1 MFISFAFMS
10 NIRAML
16 LKPSYETP
24 VDSTEELLKRGI
36 IPINSNGGFWEEY
49 LLSSINPWE
58 RLAGEKGI
66 TFQSG
71 AEQQKLIREK
81 VKMEGSH
88 ASLENTEAVAYLSLV
103 DPQYKVRIAM
113 TGSKMRLICGNS
125 DSEPARP
132 CVPPEQGTHQTSL
145 PRLGTQERLHLEGAH

>member
-1 MFISFAFMS
+1 
-10 NIRAML
+10 ML

-66 TFQSG
+66 TFSSG
-71 AEQQKLIREK
+71 SQQQRLIREK

-88 ASLENTEAVAYLSLV
+88 ASLENTEAIAYLSLV
-103 DPQYKVRIAM
+103 DPQYKVRLRVYWEGELA
-113 TGSKMRLICGNS
+113 LYNS
-125 DSEPARP
+125 DSESAGSS
-132 CVPPEQGTHQTSL
+132 VPPEQGTPPPSL
-145 PRLGTQERLHLEGAH
+145 PRLGPQERFTLERTD

>member
-10 NIRAML
+10 NIRATL

-36 IPINSNGGFWEEY
+36 TPINSNGGFWEEY

-66 TFQSG
+66 TFESG
-71 AEQQKLIREK
+71 SQQQRLIREK

-88 ASLENTEAVAYLSLV
+88 ASLENTEAIAYLSLV
-103 DPQYKVRIAM
+103 DPQYK
-113 TGSKMRLICGNS
+113 
-125 DSEPARP
+125 
-132 CVPPEQGTHQTSL
+132 SL
-145 PRLGTQERLHLEGAH
+145 PAPVFHLSKEHIRPHYHGWVLRKGSAWKELIDQHILLCAQVLY

>member
-71 AEQQKLIREK
+71 AEQQELIREK
-81 VKMEGSH
+81 VKMAGSH

-103 DPQYKVRIAM
+103 DPQYKVR
-113 TGSKMRLICGNS
+113 
-125 DSEPARP
+125 PALSR
-132 CVPPEQGTHQTSL
+132 T
-145 PRLGTQERLHLEGAH
+145 ERDL

>member
-1 MFISFAFMS
+1 MFISLFFMS

-66 TFQSG
+66 TFESG
-71 AEQQKLIREK
+71 SHQQRLIREK

-88 ASLENTEAVAYLSLV
+88 ASLENTEAIAYLSLV
-103 DPQYKVRIAM
+103 DPEYKVRL
-113 TGSKMRLICGNS
+113 GVRDSDCNS
-125 DSEPARP
+125 DSEPG
-132 CVPPEQGTHQTSL
+132 CSSVPPEQGTHPTSL
-145 PRLGTQERLHLEGAH
+145 PWLGPQERLHLEGTD